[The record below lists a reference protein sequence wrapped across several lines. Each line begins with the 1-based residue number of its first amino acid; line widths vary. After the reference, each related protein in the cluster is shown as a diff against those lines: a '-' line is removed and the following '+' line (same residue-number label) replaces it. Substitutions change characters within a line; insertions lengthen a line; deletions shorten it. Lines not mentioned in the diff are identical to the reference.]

1 METGIVMG
9 AVVIYGLVG
18 GLKSK
23 VPQVSGIYAWGLSL
37 ALGVVFGYLQVFG
50 LESIEAGI
58 VASLGMGTA
67 NTLVNKIGNK

>member
-1 METGIVMG
+1 MEGNIVTG

-18 GLKSK
+18 GLKIK
-23 VPQVSGIYAWGLSL
+23 VPQVAGIYAWGFSL
-37 ALGVVFGYLQVFG
+37 VLGIVFGYLQVFG